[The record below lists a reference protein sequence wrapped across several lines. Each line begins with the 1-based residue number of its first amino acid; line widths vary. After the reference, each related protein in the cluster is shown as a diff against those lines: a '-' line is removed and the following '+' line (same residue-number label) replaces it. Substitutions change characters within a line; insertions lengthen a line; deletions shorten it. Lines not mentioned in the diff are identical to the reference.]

1 MSSHREAPQ
10 TSQDQVADN
19 TDVYAFVSPDKPD
32 TVTLIANF
40 IPFEQPDG
48 GPNFYEF
55 GEDVSYDI
63 HVDNTGGG
71 TSNITYHFLFQTE
84 TRNLD
89 TFLYNTGPLASLDS
103 PNWNRRQ
110 SYSVYK
116 VVDGA
121 ASLLGQGLLCPPC
134 NIGPRSTP
142 NYPAL
147 AQAAVHQLPTGETV
161 FAGQRAEGFYVDL
174 GAVFDLA
181 DLRPFQHLHLIPSA
195 DGPGVNGTQSVN
207 VHTIALQVPK
217 TDLTRGGAAP
227 TDPMDPRAVIGVYA
241 SASRNS
247 VRVREP
253 KAISVDVGPWVQVS
267 RLANP
272 LFNEVMIPLGKKD
285 LWNSLAPRHDNQF
298 LPNVQHPELSK
309 LIPVLYPNVFPHLA
323 ALTAPRADIVAIFL
337 TGLPSGV
344 VPGFQNYMGPTM
356 AEMMRLNV
364 AIPPTAS
371 PNILGILGGDLAG
384 FPNGRRVS
392 DDVVTIELRA
402 LAGATYPLI
411 DKTFVP
417 DAAAGGVTD
426 GVGPR
431 NVPSGYLPAFPYL
444 GVPYDGYAHPASN
457 PTM

>member
-63 HVDNTGGG
+63 HIDNTGGG
-71 TSNITYHFLFQTE
+71 TANITYHFLFQTE

-89 TFLYNTGPLASLDS
+89 TFLYNTGPIASLDS

-195 DGPGVNGTQSVN
+195 DAPGVNGTQSVN
-207 VHTIALQVPK
+207 VHTIALQVPT
-217 TDLTRGGAAP
+217 TDLTRGHRRLRLRQPQLG
-227 TDPMDPRAVIGVYA
+227 PRA
-241 SASRNS
+241 
-247 VRVREP
+247 
-253 KAISVDVGPWVQVS
+253 
-267 RLANP
+267 
-272 LFNEVMIPLGKKD
+272 
-285 LWNSLAPRHDNQF
+285 
-298 LPNVQHPELSK
+298 
-309 LIPVLYPNVFPHLA
+309 
-323 ALTAPRADIVAIFL
+323 
-337 TGLPSGV
+337 
-344 VPGFQNYMGPTM
+344 
-356 AEMMRLNV
+356 
-364 AIPPTAS
+364 
-371 PNILGILGGDLAG
+371 
-384 FPNGRRVS
+384 
-392 DDVVTIELRA
+392 
-402 LAGATYPLI
+402 
-411 DKTFVP
+411 
-417 DAAAGGVTD
+417 
-426 GVGPR
+426 
-431 NVPSGYLPAFPYL
+431 
-444 GVPYDGYAHPASN
+444 
-457 PTM
+457 